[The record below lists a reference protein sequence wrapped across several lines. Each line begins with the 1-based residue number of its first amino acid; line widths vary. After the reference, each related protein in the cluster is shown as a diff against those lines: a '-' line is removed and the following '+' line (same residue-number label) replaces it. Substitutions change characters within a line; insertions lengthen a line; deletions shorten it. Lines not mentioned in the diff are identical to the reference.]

1 MTRASRIASSF
12 RSASRSIRKR
22 TFFIT
27 PAVLRFGPA
36 WSEYRRQPRLCVN
49 TRSTR
54 ASRSEKKLISV
65 LFLGN
70 SLTYFNE
77 MPRMTARI
85 GARESPPLLVDAVTE
100 SGADLED
107 LWFRTDALKHIWQSH
122 WDYVVIQERGGS
134 GAHDQGD
141 LFHRYLGKFADEVR
155 KSGAT
160 PLLFMTWYERYPAE
174 QEAFMR
180 GAARRARVQL
190 LPVGLAWKHEF
201 DWDGVHPNLA
211 GSYLIACSLYSVVYK
226 KPAFGAPFDFR
237 DLAMKNEFYDKPLL
251 EQSLNEEQA
260 RTIQLAAWNAVKNR

>member
-1 MTRASRIASSF
+1 
-12 RSASRSIRKR
+12 
-22 TFFIT
+22 
-27 PAVLRFGPA
+27 
-36 WSEYRRQPRLCVN
+36 
-49 TRSTR
+49 
-54 ASRSEKKLISV
+54 KLISV